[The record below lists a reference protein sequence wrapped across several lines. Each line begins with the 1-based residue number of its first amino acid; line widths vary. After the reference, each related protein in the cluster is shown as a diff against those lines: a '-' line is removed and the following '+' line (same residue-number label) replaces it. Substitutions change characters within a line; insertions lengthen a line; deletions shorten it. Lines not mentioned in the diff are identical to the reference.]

1 MNNFGTEEP
10 RLVNPDRT
18 GLNAFFKKVYGYMFL
33 ALLVTAATSYVGVT
47 VFAVQI
53 ATMLSNPIAILI
65 LAGIMMAVASFA
77 SGQSMSN
84 PGRSF
89 GLMMGYSVLMGVF
102 FTAIALTVNLGMIF
116 SAFVTTAAVF
126 GGMALYGLNTKRD
139 MSSMSALLFGAVI
152 ALIIGGI
159 INLFFFNSVVYLL
172 ISVIGVVVFSLM
184 TAYDMNKLKQLYF
197 SVQGNTQGEQGVAVF
212 GALSLYLDFVNL
224 FIYILRLFQIFGNN
238 ND

>member
-159 INLFFFNSVVYLL
+159 INLFFFNAMS
-172 ISVIGVVVFSLM
+172 F
-184 TAYDMNKLKQLYF
+184 
-197 SVQGNTQGEQGVAVF
+197 
-212 GALSLYLDFVNL
+212 
-224 FIYILRLFQIFGNN
+224 
-238 ND
+238 